1 MVNLTHPIAGTG
13 ISPMDMIAAIIVLVI
28 GVIAVR
34 IAVSFFR
41 KSMGKTNLPP
51 LIIEFLGRFLSALL
65 YVVVIIA
72 AASMVVSNVGSIVL
86 ALSAILG
93 LILGFGMQDSFNNI
107 AAGVWIAAIRPID
120 KDEVVN
126 VSGQTG
132 KVTAVGILATEFLT
146 PDNTYITIPNKLVW
160 GSPVVNYTRM
170 PTRRVDVS
178 VGIAYDSPVDK
189 AVSVAMALMKG
200 HEMVL
205 DEPEPAVVVTELAD
219 SSVNLQLRSWTNTE
233 NYWTVRGEMTKGIL
247 GALQKEGIEIPFP
260 QVDVHMREQ

>member
-1 MVNLTHPIAGTG
+1 MVDLSEPIVGNVALL
-13 ISPMDMIAAIIVLVI
+13 DMIVAIIVLIVGFI
-28 GVIAVR
+28 LVR
-34 IAVSFFR
+34 IAVSLF
-41 KSMGKTNLPP
+41 KKTMGKTKLPE
-51 LIIEFLGRFLSALL
+51 LIIEFLARFLSALL

-72 AASMVVSNVGSIVL
+72 AINFMVPMGSTIL
-86 ALSAILG
+86 ALAGIVG

-178 VGIAYDSPVDK
+178 VGIAYDAPVDK
-189 AVSVAMALMKG
+189 AIAVAIALMKG
-200 HEMVL
+200 HELIL
-205 DEPEPAVVVTELAD
+205 DDPEPAVVVTELAD
-219 SSVNLQLRSWTNTE
+219 SSVNLVLRPWANTAD
-233 NYWTVRGEMTKGIL
+233 YWTVKGELTKGIL
-247 GALQKEGIEIPFP
+247 EALQKEGIEIPFP
-260 QVDVHMREQ
+260 QVDVHMRDQ